1 MVFVKSTDFKM
12 AKNLNSN
19 LEFNLN
25 CIAVILDQRVF
36 SIFPTGMTMILKL
49 VFFNWAFTDIFFF
62 IFVIPLQFL
71 MHLIVDKIAYGWI

>member
-36 SIFPTGMTMILKL
+36 SIFPAGMTMILKL
-49 VFFNWAFTDIFFF
+49 VFFNWAFNDIFFF
-62 IFVIPLQFL
+62 IFIIPLQFL